1 MALKSPYQVP
11 LGKELYIIKTGDWRF
26 QKPVV
31 LKEKCTRCGICL
43 IFCPTNSIKAGEAS
57 YEADLNTCK
66 GCGICANECY
76 AGAITMEVERK
87 G

>member
-1 MALKSPYQVP
+1 MALKSPYQAPV
-11 LGKELYIIKTGDWRF
+11 GKELYVVKTGEWRF

-31 LKEKCTRCGICL
+31 AREKCTRCGICF
-43 IFCPTNSIKAGEAS
+43 IFCPTHSIREREDF
-57 YEADLNTCK
+57 YEADLDFCK
-66 GCGICANECY
+66 GCGICANECH